1 MSNYSS
7 ITKELAAC
15 FISRVP
21 LVILETEERDRA
33 QSALT
38 EAATETNTEVDFYT
52 DCRQFVELR
61 RGERRIDAGGA
72 PLAFIEETL
81 KKKTGCVFALGD
93 VKYLDS
99 DTAFARSAAGIVRL
113 AAERKSTI
121 VIVTA
126 DSVWQGLSKLGL
138 TFKLDLPTQE
148 ERERLLKEFIIS
160 HKIKSFDRAQTE
172 QVATLLSGYTAMQL
186 TTLFRYVYKSPAG
199 FTHAELCRM
208 SAQKDKLFGKISSIT
223 RVNVENV
230 HVAGLD
236 GVKQWLARKQQIF
249 FAPKS
254 ELDKKHIAP
263 PKGILL
269 VGVPGCGKSLSAR
282 LIASQWQLPLYRFD
296 IGALFDKYVGESEKN
311 LRLAL
316 DYVESVSP
324 CVLWIDEIEKELS
337 TNGDNETSKRIL
349 GTFLYWLQEFGD
361 RVFLVATANNI
372 SLMPPELFRKGRLSE
387 IFFVD
392 LPCRDERRCAIE
404 LYAGLCLS
412 RPLTEKD
419 KDSLADSS
427 EGFSYADIESAI
439 KTVAETEYINGKAE
453 PFSALRAAF
462 AATVGIAAS
471 QPELIE
477 SSRKWGNERAVP
489 ASGKA
494 RDNTQHE

>member
-1 MSNYSS
+1 MSNYRS

-33 QSALT
+33 QAALA
-38 EAATETNTEVDFYT
+38 EAANETNTEVDFYT

-61 RGERRIDAGGA
+61 RGERRVDVGGA
-72 PLAFIEETL
+72 PLSFIEETL

-93 VKYLDS
+93 VRYLDS

-121 VIVTA
+121 VVITA
-126 DSVWQGLSKLGL
+126 DAVWQGLSKLGL

-148 ERERLLKEFIIS
+148 ERERLLKEFILS

-186 TTLFRYVYKSPAG
+186 TTLFRYVLKSPAG
-199 FTHAELCRM
+199 FTHKELCRM
-208 SAQKDKLFGKISSIT
+208 SAQKDKLFGKVASIT
-223 RVNVENV
+223 RVNVGDV

-236 GVKQWLARKQQIF
+236 GVKKWLERKQQIF
-249 FAPKS
+249 FAPKT
-254 ELDKKHIAP
+254 ELDKKHISP

-282 LIASQWQLPLYRFD
+282 LIAAEWQLPLYRFD

-311 LRLAL
+311 LRIAL

-337 TNGDNETSKRIL
+337 TTGDNDTSKRIL

-392 LPCRDERRCAIE
+392 LPSRDERKSAIE
-404 LYAGLCLS
+404 LYAKLCLS
-412 RPLTEKD
+412 HSPTQNEIAE
-419 KDSLADSS
+419 LADGSD
-427 EGFSYADIESAI
+427 GFSYADIEAAI
-439 KTVAETEYINGKAE
+439 KSVAETEYINGKPE
-453 PFSALRAAF
+453 PFASLKAAF
-462 AATVGIAAS
+462 DAIVCIASS
-471 QPELIE
+471 QPELIQ
-477 SSRKWGNERAVP
+477 SSRKWGKERAVP
-489 ASGKA
+489 ASGVA
-494 RDNTQHE
+494 RDNQEQE

>member
-1 MSNYSS
+1 MSNYRS

-15 FISRVP
+15 FISHVP

-33 QSALT
+33 QAALT
-38 EAATETNTEVDFYT
+38 DAATETNTEVDFYT

-61 RGERRIDAGGA
+61 RGERRIDVGGA
-72 PLAFIEETL
+72 PLAFIEQTL
-81 KKKTGCVFALGD
+81 KKKTGAVFALGD

-113 AAERKSTI
+113 ASERKSTI
-121 VIVTA
+121 VIITA
-126 DSVWQGLSKLGL
+126 DSVWPGLSKLGL

-148 ERERLLKEFIIS
+148 EREQLLKEFIIS
-160 HKIKSFDRAQTE
+160 HRIKSFDRAQTE

-186 TTLFRYVYKSPAG
+186 STLFRYVHKSPAG

-208 SAQKDKLFGKISSIT
+208 SAQKDKLFGKIASIT
-223 RVNVENV
+223 RVNVDNV
-230 HVAGLD
+230 HVAGLN
-236 GVKQWLARKQQIF
+236 GVKQWLERKQQIF

-254 ELDKKHIAP
+254 ELNKKHISP

-282 LIASQWQLPLYRFD
+282 LIATQWNLPLYRFD

-316 DYVESVSP
+316 EYVESVSP

-337 TNGDNETSKRIL
+337 TTGDNETSKRIL
-349 GTFLYWLQEFGD
+349 GTFLYWLQESGD
-361 RVFLVATANNI
+361 RVFLVATANDI

-392 LPCRDERRCAIE
+392 LPSRDERKCAIE
-404 LYAGLCLS
+404 LYSKLCLS
-412 RPLTEKD
+412 LKITDEQLTALLD
-419 KDSLADSS
+419 KSV
-427 EGFSYADIESAI
+427 GFSYADIESAI
-439 KTVAETEYINGKAE
+439 KSVAETEYINGKAE
-453 PFSALRAAF
+453 PFSSLEAAF
-462 AATVGIAAS
+462 AATVGISSS

-477 SSRKWGNERAVP
+477 RSRKWGYERAVP
-489 ASGKA
+489 ASGFA
-494 RDNTQHE
+494 RGNQEQE